1 MSSRELWVFITH
13 LTEKSEFKKILRDGD
28 WDTDKYLSMHIAN
41 ELKAYRAD
49 FASAH
54 GAKMKPHFIMSPAQ
68 EQEKAEEDQQR
79 RDVRSMI
86 MGQLRGEYVPPTRD
100 VSFRTED
107 KRGIPEGG
115 VHV

>member
-13 LTEKSEFKKILRDGD
+13 LTEKSEFKRALREGD
-28 WDTDKYLSMHIAN
+28 WDTDRYLLMHVAN

-54 GAKMKPHFIMSPAQ
+54 SAKMKPHFIMSPAQ
-68 EQEKAEEDQQR
+68 EHEQAEEDQQR
-79 RDVRSMI
+79 RDVRTLI
-86 MGQLRGEYVPPTRD
+86 MSQLRGEFIPPPRD
-100 VSFRTED
+100 VTYRIED

-115 VHV
+115 VHG